1 MTGLRQLSDE
11 ERIAWLQLSRT
22 ENVGPVTFKSLLQRF
37 GTARVA
43 LEALPELS
51 KKGGRAQPLR
61 PASRADAI
69 EEIEKALAF
78 GAQHVVAGERGF
90 PSYLR
95 HIHATPPILC
105 VMGQLDFAA
114 LDAVGIVGA
123 RTASANGMKF
133 TRMLAQKIGEA
144 GLLVVSGLARGID
157 TAAHDASIGTQTC
170 AVVAGGI
177 NHFYP
182 PENEK
187 LQRGIAERG
196 LLISE
201 MAFGAAPKAEHF
213 PRRNRI
219 ISGMSRA
226 VIVVEAAMRSGSL
239 ITARFA
245 MEQNRDVFAVP
256 GSPLDPRCEG
266 TNKLIRDGAA
276 IVTSADDIVEALGM
290 AQRPQNEIFLERED
304 VAIAPVTDVSDSDRV
319 RLLSL
324 LSHTPT
330 DIDDVIREVGLP
342 ADQVLAI
349 LLEAEIAGSVAR
361 TTGNQVALLG

>member
-1 MTGLRQLSDE
+1 MTGLRTLSDE
-11 ERIAWLQLSRT
+11 ERVAWLQLTRT
-22 ENVGPVTFKSLLQRF
+22 ENIGPVTFKSLLLKY
-37 GTARVA
+37 GTALAA
-43 LEALPELS
+43 LDALPELS
-51 KKGGRAQPLR
+51 KKGGRSQALR
-61 PASRADAI
+61 AAPRGDAI
-69 EEIEKALAF
+69 EEIEKALVF
-78 GAQHVVAGERGF
+78 GAQHVVAGEKGY
-90 PSYLR
+90 PTYLR
-95 HIHATPPILC
+95 HIHAAPPMLC
-105 VMGQLDFAA
+105 VKGQLDLAA
-114 LDAVGIVGA
+114 MDAVAIVGA
-123 RTASANGMKF
+123 RTASANGLKF
-133 TRMLAQKIGEA
+133 TRMLANKITEA

-157 TAAHDASIGTQTC
+157 TAAHDASVEKQTA

-187 LQRGIAERG
+187 LQRAIASRG

-201 MAFGAAPKAEHF
+201 MAMGAAPKAEHF

-266 TNKLIRDGAA
+266 SNKLIRDGAA

-290 AQRPQNEIFLERED
+290 AQRPQNEIFLEREEE
-304 VAIAPVTDVSDSDRV
+304 AITPAGDLTDSDRT
-319 RLLSL
+319 RLMTL

-330 DIDDVIREVGLP
+330 EIDDLIRESFMP
-342 ADQVLAI
+342 ADQVLGV
-349 LLEAEIAGSVAR
+349 LLEAEIAGKVTRLA
-361 TTGNQVALLG
+361 GNMVALRG